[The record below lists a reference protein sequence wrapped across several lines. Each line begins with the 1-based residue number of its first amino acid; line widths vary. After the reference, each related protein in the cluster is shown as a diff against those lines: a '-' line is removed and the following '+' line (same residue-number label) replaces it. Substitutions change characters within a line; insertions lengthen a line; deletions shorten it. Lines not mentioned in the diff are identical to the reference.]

1 MQWEDK
7 AIGHS
12 IDDALNDIQA
22 KTAVWTPLYYGNI
35 KVCMTQIDLADGL
48 LYMQRA
54 AATLWLAAAAADDEL
69 IAGVSAAVQRSCEA
83 LPTHRLPPSLRST
96 CRALWLSDPGSSLRL

>member
-12 IDDALNDIQA
+12 IDDALDDIRA

-35 KVCMTQIDLADGL
+35 KVCMAQIDLADGL
-48 LYMQRA
+48 LYIGLQ
-54 AATLWLAAAAADDEL
+54 TCSVWLPRCGWQQL
-69 IAGVSAAVQRSCEA
+69 
-83 LPTHRLPPSLRST
+83 LPMMS
-96 CRALWLSDPGSSLRL
+96 